1 MAKRQRTRKREKK
14 YVPEGRAYINATF
27 NNTIITFTNLN
38 GDVVTQSSAGAMG
51 FKGSH
56 KSTSFAASRA
66 ADNAAKSAMD
76 SGMRTVNVF
85 VKGPGSG
92 RDSAIRSIQSA
103 GINVI
108 RIKDITPLPHNG
120 CRPPKRRRP

>member
-38 GDVVTQSSAGAMG
+38 GDVITQSSAGAMG

-56 KSTSFAASRA
+56 KSTSFAASQ
-66 ADNAAKSAMD
+66 
-76 SGMRTVNVF
+76 G
-85 VKGPGSG
+85 G
-92 RDSAIRSIQSA
+92 
-103 GINVI
+103 
-108 RIKDITPLPHNG
+108 
-120 CRPPKRRRP
+120 